1 MSSNSIGKYFT
12 FNSWGESH
20 GKAIGCVI
28 DGVPSKIKLSETYIQ
43 NFLDKRK
50 PGKNKY
56 TTQRKESDK
65 IEILSGVFQGLTTG
79 HPISLIIYI
88 IYSKNTHI
96 NNYKK

>member
-43 NFLDKRK
+43 NFLD
-50 PGKNKY
+50 NITSY
-56 TTQRKESDK
+56 Q
-65 IEILSGVFQGLTTG
+65 
-79 HPISLIIYI
+79 
-88 IYSKNTHI
+88 I
-96 NNYKK
+96 NNYALR